1 MSAAWQ
7 VDQLA
12 FDTNES
18 ISYSHDFLQLLRSS
32 LLRRPWAVLQ
42 NGRRVLKGY
51 GSKSEEYWEAAA
63 DMCRAALE
71 VGELA
76 TARRILDRIG
86 DKFGTARV
94 RVKLLS
100 GQLLESQGR
109 SSQAMDVY
117 IQTISEAPLS
127 PVAYKRQVAV
137 LKSDMKWNEAI
148 ALLNYYLT
156 IYGDDVEAWAELCAL
171 ALRVARFAHAL
182 FAASELVAQDGSNYA
197 HHLLLADV
205 YMTCTRTVQN
215 VSSAHQHYVASA
227 GIRTRGNLRAL
238 YGVWLTSS
246 LLLLPSSDTNNS
258 NISNEGC
265 NDAASTERL
274 TKTHAHSKKA
284 IVAVY
289 QSEPCAHT
297 DHSHVNRMLENYQ
310 TSQ

>member
-1 MSAAWQ
+1 
-7 VDQLA
+7 
-12 FDTNES
+12 
-18 ISYSHDFLQLLRSS
+18 
-32 LLRRPWAVLQ
+32 
-42 NGRRVLKGY
+42 
-51 GSKSEEYWEAAA
+51 
-63 DMCRAALE
+63 MCRAALE

-86 DKFGTARV
+86 DKFGSARV

-156 IYGDDVEAWAELCAL
+156 IYGDDVEAWVELCSL
-171 ALRVARFAHAL
+171 ALRVARLAHAL

-205 YMTCTRTVQN
+205 YMTCAPTAQN
-215 VSSAHQHYVASA
+215 ISSAHQHYVASA
-227 GIRTRGNLRAL
+227 GIRTRGNLRGL

-258 NISNEGC
+258 NISNEGRK
-265 NDAASTERL
+265 DAATTERL
-274 TKTHAHSKKA
+274 MKTQVHSKKA
-284 IVAVY
+284 IEAVY
-289 QSEPCAHT
+289 LSEPCAHA
-297 DHSHVNRMLENYQ
+297 DHSHVSRMLENYQ
-310 TSQ
+310 TGQ